1 MGERLELSWER
12 IREIPEEVNRDTQ
25 HGTFFASLSVFF
37 LQFLKGREEEN
48 FNKESLSA
56 VLTECLRNCS
66 DYLFPQDALQKME
79 EGDILSVLLYLS
91 LGLVY
96 EKEEEAVC
104 RVLELFIEL
113 YLLFRDS
120 SFLDRQRVKDVL
132 YVHFYD
138 YAGDFLEEWFIE
150 DKWTKAEMINFHNPL
165 FPLFFPF
172 KMASTFFTEEYEEA
186 HRNDLAL
193 ILGDRLLSHLK
204 QELEKLRK
212 RVDFKPISKEKMQ
225 SVLFITSIVRKACD
239 ISLEESDLA
248 SFEPVNWSDSPH
260 ALAFHSHQIK
270 LLKKFREEFFLC

>member
-12 IREIPEEVNRDTQ
+12 IRKIPEEVNRDTL
-25 HGTFFASLSVFF
+25 HGAFFASLSVFF

-48 FNKESLSA
+48 FNNESLRA
-56 VLTECLRNCS
+56 VLTQCLRNCS

-113 YLLFRDS
+113 YLLLQDS
-120 SFLDRQRVKDVL
+120 SFSDRQKLKDVL
-132 YVHFYD
+132 YAHFYD
-138 YAGDFLEEWFIE
+138 YTGDFLEEWFIYG
-150 DKWTKAEMINFHNPL
+150 KGTKTGMLSIHNPL
-165 FPLFFPF
+165 FPLIFPF
-172 KMASTFFTEEYEEA
+172 KTVSPFFTEEYEEA

-225 SVLFITSIVRKACD
+225 SVL
-239 ISLEESDLA
+239 LEESDLA
-248 SFEPVNWSDSPH
+248 SFESVNWSDSPH

-270 LLKKFREEFFLC
+270 LLKKFREEFFLF

>member
-12 IREIPEEVNRDTQ
+12 IRKIPEEVNRDTL
-25 HGTFFASLSVFF
+25 HGAFFASLSVFF
-37 LQFLKGREEEN
+37 LHFLKGRGEKD
-48 FNKESLSA
+48 FKKESLRG
-56 VLTECLRNCS
+56 VLAECLQNCP

-113 YLLFRDS
+113 YLLLQDS
-120 SFLDRQRVKDVL
+120 SFSDRQRVKDVL
-132 YVHFYD
+132 YAHFYD

-172 KMASTFFTEEYEEA
+172 KMASPFFTEEYEEA

-212 RVDFKPISKEKMQ
+212 RVDFTTIRREMIQ
-225 SVLFITSIVRKACD
+225 SALS
-239 ISLEESDLA
+239 EESDL
-248 SFEPVNWSDSPH
+248 SSEPVNWSDSPH
-260 ALAFHSHQIK
+260 ALTFHSHQIK